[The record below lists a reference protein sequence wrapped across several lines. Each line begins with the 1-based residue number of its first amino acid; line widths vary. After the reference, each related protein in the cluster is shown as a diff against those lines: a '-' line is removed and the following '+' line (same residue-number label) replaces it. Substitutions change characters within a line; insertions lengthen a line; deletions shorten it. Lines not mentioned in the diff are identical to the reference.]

1 MPKWHPLTSAFRL
14 RPSSSTGTTDPGTS
28 PGGGANL
35 ERDRV
40 RQGAPGALAVEAGM
54 VEGVDFESCRMKFFG
69 CLDVVGGV
77 GGRDGGEVILFFFM
91 SFQVFSIQFPR
102 FDLPR
107 SAPTARAAR
116 TVQNT
121 QAEHLQNRWKC
132 LLAHVQTVRIFTLLI
147 NSSTP
152 MAETFPMAFAISEDM
167 LRLVSLHKL
176 VSLCAKGRWLY
187 KHTLLVDIPPNR
199 LTIFP
204 GPEGFKSF
212 ETRPGQ
218 KLVTGS
224 SDRVFLW
231 EVGRVKVF
239 FSADEV
245 PSRVLTHYV
254 EYRTSLTM
262 R

>member
-1 MPKWHPLTSAFRL
+1 
-14 RPSSSTGTTDPGTS
+14 
-28 PGGGANL
+28 
-35 ERDRV
+35 
-40 RQGAPGALAVEAGM
+40 M

-91 SFQVFSIQFPR
+91 SLQVFSIQFPR

-187 KHTLLVDIPPNR
+187 KHTLLVDIPPNY
-199 LTIFP
+199 
-204 GPEGFKSF
+204 
-212 ETRPGQ
+212 
-218 KLVTGS
+218 
-224 SDRVFLW
+224 
-231 EVGRVKVF
+231 
-239 FSADEV
+239 FSW
-245 PSRVLTHYV
+245 S
-254 EYRTSLTM
+254 
-262 R
+262 

>member
-121 QAEHLQNRWKC
+121 QMPACTCPNCPDFHAFNQLEHPN
-132 LLAHVQTVRIFTLLI
+132 
-147 NSSTP
+147 
-152 MAETFPMAFAISEDM
+152 
-167 LRLVSLHKL
+167 
-176 VSLCAKGRWLY
+176 GRN
-187 KHTLLVDIPPNR
+187 VPD
-199 LTIFP
+199 
-204 GPEGFKSF
+204 GFRNK
-212 ETRPGQ
+212 
-218 KLVTGS
+218 
-224 SDRVFLW
+224 
-231 EVGRVKVF
+231 
-239 FSADEV
+239 
-245 PSRVLTHYV
+245 
-254 EYRTSLTM
+254 
-262 R
+262 